1 MAAERLIIP
10 YGCARW
16 REGWISE
23 DPGGGFRCSVP
34 HVVVDGAAGAPL
46 RLQDG
51 QYAIPQPRRG
61 APEEELRQIEDDA
74 LARADPWS
82 KPQAAFL
89 RRYFAHVRERIQAEE
104 ETLRARLGALDSLFD
119 YRAFAFAAPRPLP
132 RAFVRTDGDMIRCD
146 CAFWTGTGV
155 LAIEIEGRAA
165 PDPRRR
171 RELSRLEGTGVTVV
185 RCPPGSEIA
194 SLGLPPLFERFAD
207 GVAIPSGPFKARGI
221 EAYADPQIS
230 SSST

>member
-1 MAAERLIIP
+1 MAADRLIVP

-16 REGWISE
+16 RDGWISE
-23 DPGGGFRCSVP
+23 GPDGRVRCSVP
-34 HVVVDGAAGAPL
+34 HVVVDTKAAVPL

-51 QYAIPQPRRG
+51 QYAIAGPIRG
-61 APEEELRQIEDDA
+61 TPEEELTQIEVDA
-74 LARADPWS
+74 LAHADPWS
-82 KPQAAFL
+82 KPQEAFV
-89 RRYFAHVRERIQAEE
+89 RRYFAHIRSRVRDEE
-104 ETLRARLGALDSLFD
+104 AALRTKLGPLEPLFD
-119 YRAFAFAAPRPLP
+119 YRAFMFAAPRPLP
-132 RAFVRTDGDMIRCD
+132 RSFLPVDGDMIRCD

-171 RELSRLEGTGVTVV
+171 RELARFREAGVEVI
-185 RCPPGSEIA
+185 RCPPDSEIDA
-194 SLGLPPLFERFAD
+194 LGLPPLFERFTE
-207 GVAIPSGPFKARGI
+207 GVEIPSGPFKARGI

>member
-1 MAAERLIIP
+1 MAADRLIIP

-34 HVVVDGAAGAPL
+34 HVVVDRAAGVPL

-51 QYAIPQPRRG
+51 PYAIPQPLRG
-61 APEEELRQIEDDA
+61 TPEEELRQIEDDA

-89 RRYFAHVRERIQAEE
+89 RRYFAHVRGRVLADE
-104 ETLRARLGALDSLFD
+104 ETLRARLGPLDSLFD
-119 YRAFAFAAPRPLP
+119 YRAFMFAAPRPLP
-132 RAFVRTDGDMIRCD
+132 RAFLRADGDMIRCD
-146 CAFWTGTGV
+146 CAFWTGTEV
-155 LAIEIEGRAA
+155 LTIEIEGRAA
-165 PDPRRR
+165 ADPRRQ
-171 RELSRLEGTGVTVV
+171 RELARLREAGVAVV
-185 RCPPGSEIA
+185 RCPPDSEIDA
-194 SLGLPPLFERFAD
+194 LGLPPLFERFAD

>member
-23 DPGGGFRCSVP
+23 DPSGGFRCSVP
-34 HVVVDGAAGAPL
+34 HVVIDRAAGAPL

-51 QYAIPQPRRG
+51 QYAIPQPLRG
-61 APEEELRQIEDDA
+61 APEEELHQIEADA

-89 RRYFAHVRERIQAEE
+89 RRYFAYVRDRVQAEE

-132 RAFVRTDGDMIRCD
+132 RAFVRADGDMIRCD

-165 PDPRRR
+165 PDPGRE
-171 RELSRLEGTGVTVV
+171 RELLRLEGAGVTVV

-194 SLGLPPLFERFAD
+194 SLGLPPVFERFAD